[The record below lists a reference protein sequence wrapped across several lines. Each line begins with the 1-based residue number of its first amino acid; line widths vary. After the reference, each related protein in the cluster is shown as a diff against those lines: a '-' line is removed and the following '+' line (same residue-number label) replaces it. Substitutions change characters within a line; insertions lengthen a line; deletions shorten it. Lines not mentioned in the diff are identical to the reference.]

1 MTQKFSLFSTA
12 FRLLVSIF
20 IFSSISL
27 SYAQKSISVKYTD
40 NNDFKIDGNL
50 NEAEWEKTI
59 PTSGFHEFFPSD
71 NKLVEYQT
79 EIRMLYNE
87 DFLYVGVKAY
97 SQGKDYKTPSYE
109 RDYSISGA
117 DVINLMFDTYSD
129 RTNAF
134 LFGINPFGVLRE
146 GIIYNGGVTGELD
159 LNWNTKWVGESSIHD
174 GYYTS
179 EVKIPMS
186 AFKFK
191 EGINKWKFSTMRANT
206 ESNTKSSW
214 TKVPQNQNQLN
225 LGYFGD
231 MIFEKPLKQ
240 TKNPISF
247 IPYITPSFN
256 KTYKNAVSGTTEED
270 NFDVKIGFDAKIP
283 VKNSFMLDLTVNP
296 DFSSEDVVTSQ
307 NNVTQFEI
315 KQDET
320 RQFFIDN
327 GDLFNALGDVKNALP
342 FYSRRIGIDKGITG
356 NTALVDVNAGAKF
369 TGKINNNLRIG
380 ALNVQTSGDK
390 ANLITA
396 NNNLI
401 IAAEQKVLKKS
412 NISLFFVNRQATNF
426 KDLFDNVDVNSIIND
441 TMNTITNT
449 EAYETYKQKR
459 KYNRVVG
466 SDFKFFS
473 KDNSIDAKV
482 YIHKSFTPGI
492 TSNAISA
499 GTDLNIEKRRY
510 SLGLTTQYVDK
521 GFNSDLGYTKRTD
534 IVRANPNAKYKL
546 YPDSGLLNTII
557 FSLSNNSYLRAS
569 DNLSKREIYNAGS
582 VEFNFNNGSMVSL
595 TGNNSHI
602 HLSKTFD
609 PVGTSND
616 ATPLPIGDYVY
627 NDLKLAFKSDKRKAF
642 WTEGSTMYGEFYNG
656 HKFTTDVTLQYRYQP
671 IFTVA
676 LQAQYDD
683 IRLPDPYS
691 SGQLWYLGPTFNFT
705 FSKNLFFNTDIQYSS
720 QAESFLMVSRLQWRY
735 APLSD
740 IFLTYNDI
748 KTMSPV
754 EPVQKGIFLKINYWF
769 DINRKN

>member
-1 MTQKFSLFSTA
+1 MRKYFVLPSKIFRTAILF
-12 FRLLVSIF
+12 F
-20 IFSSISL
+20 IFSAYTS
-27 SYAQKSISVKYTD
+27 SYAQKKISVKYVE
-40 NNDFKIDGNL
+40 NNSFKIDGILDETMWKNATPSSNF
-50 NEAEWEKTI
+50 NEY
-59 PTSGFHEFFPSD
+59 FPSD
-71 NKLVEYQT
+71 NKIVEYQT

-87 DFLYVGVKAY
+87 DFLYVGIKAY
-97 SQGKDYKTPSYE
+97 SQGKDYKTPSYK
-109 RDYSISGA
+109 RDFSVSGA
-117 DVINLMFDTYSD
+117 DIINLMFDTYSD

-146 GIIYNGGVTGELD
+146 GIIYNGGITGELD
-159 LNWNTKWVGESSIHD
+159 LNWNTKWIGESNIQD
-174 GYYTS
+174 GFYTS

-186 AFKFK
+186 AFKFR
-191 EGINKWKFSTMRANT
+191 EGINTWKFSTMRINT

-240 TKNPISF
+240 TKSPISV

-256 KTYKNAVSGTTEED
+256 KTYNNEKGGTIDEN
-270 NFDVKIGFDAKIP
+270 NFDFKIGFDAKIP

-327 GDLFNALGDVKNALP
+327 GDLFNELGDVKNALP
-342 FYSRRIGIDKGITG
+342 FYSRRIGIDNGING
-356 NTALVDVNAGAKF
+356 NTTLVDVNAGAKF
-369 TGKINNNLRIG
+369 TGKINNKLRVG

-412 NISLFFVNRQATNF
+412 NISFFFVNRQATNYKETF
-426 KDLFDNVDVNSIIND
+426 EGIDIDAIRSINP
-441 TMNTITNT
+441 N
-449 EAYETYKQKR
+449 YEEYKEKK

-466 SDFKFFS
+466 TDFKFFS
-473 KDNSIDAKV
+473 NDNSIDAKV
-482 YIHKSFTPGI
+482 YLHKSFTPGI

-499 GTDLNIEKRRY
+499 GTDLNIEKRSY

-534 IVRANPNAKYKL
+534 ILRANPNAKYKL
-546 YPDSGLLNTII
+546 YPDSGILNTII
-557 FSLSNNSYLRAS
+557 FSLSNNTYLSAS
-569 DNLSKREIYNAGS
+569 DDLSSREIYNAGS
-582 VEFNFNNGSMVSL
+582 VELNFNNGSMLSL
-595 TGNNSHI
+595 TGNNSTI
-602 HLSKTFD
+602 HLNRSFD
-609 PVGTSND
+609 PVRTSEN
-616 ATPLPIGDYVY
+616 ATLLPIGDYTY
-627 NDLKLAFKSDKRKAF
+627 NDLSLAFKSDKRKSF
-642 WTEGSTMYGEFYNG
+642 WTEGSTMYGSFYNG
-656 HKFTTDVTLQYRYQP
+656 HKFTTDLTLQYRYQP

-676 LQAQYDD
+676 LQAQYDN
-683 IRLPDPYS
+683 IQLPDPYS

-705 FSKNLFFNTDIQYSS
+705 FSKKLFFNTDIQYSS
-720 QAESFLMVSRLQWRY
+720 QAKSFLMVSRLQWRY

-740 IFLTYNDI
+740 IFLTYNDV
-748 KTMSPV
+748 KTTSPI
-754 EPVQKGIFLKINYWF
+754 EPVQRGIFLKINYWF
-769 DINRKN
+769 DINRKNK